1 MATDNSKPAGPGPQ
15 LVVLAAGV
23 GRRYG
28 GGKQTEAIG
37 PFGEAIVEYS
47 MYDALRQGF
56 AEIIFVI
63 RREMEHD
70 FRASVGRFVEERARA
85 RYVFQSLD
93 DLPAEFEL
101 PLHRSKPW
109 GTGHAL
115 RCVRGAVDG
124 PFAVINADDFYGGHC
139 YRAMVDFLAQAS
151 EAGGRYGVVGF
162 RLTDTLSD
170 HGEVA
175 RGICEITRDGSL
187 GGIVER
193 ARIRRFPEGVRYA
206 TLEGEWKEIPEE
218 SVVSMNM
225 WGFTPDLFE
234 HLEAELRVFLER
246 EGTDPEA
253 ELYLPEVVGSLIRD
267 GQVSVKVL
275 RAEGQWFGLT
285 NREDRIA
292 ARRSIRDLVE
302 AGSYP
307 SPLWGP
313 RHAE

>member
-1 MATDNSKPAGPGPQ
+1 MTTHSSKPAGPGPQ

-28 GGKQTEAIG
+28 GGKQTETIG
-37 PFGEAIVEYS
+37 PFGETIVEYS
-47 MYDALRQGF
+47 VYDALRQGF
-56 AEIIFVI
+56 AEVIFVI

-70 FRASVGRFVEERARA
+70 FRAGTCRFVEERTRT
-85 RYVFQSLD
+85 RYMFQSLD
-93 DLPAEFEL
+93 DLPEGFEL

-124 PFAVINADDFYGGHC
+124 PFAVINADDFYGKHC
-139 YRAMVDFLAQAS
+139 YRAMSDFLAQAS
-151 EAGGRYGVVGF
+151 ESRGRYGIVGF
-162 RLTDTLSD
+162 RLADTLSE

-175 RGICEITRDGSL
+175 RGICEITSDGSL

-193 ARIRRFPEGVRYA
+193 ARVRRFPEGVRYA
-206 TLEGEWKEIPEE
+206 TPKGDWKAIPGE

-246 EGTDPEA
+246 KGTDPEA

-267 GQVSVKVL
+267 GRASVKVL
-275 RAEGQWFGLT
+275 RAEGRWFGLT

-313 RHAE
+313 RDAG